1 MPPCSLWT
9 IAALGPGFQV
19 ITSGF
24 SIRCKPGSLSTGRR
38 RSWLD
43 NFSQIHSILVAT
55 DGRWAEI
62 VHCVGCIQNRDR
74 SEVLTWSLCRQVAFL
89 FPSWWPIAFFSS
101 SNVVRYV
108 NSFPR
113 YRWCSWL
120 RRWWLFLLYSSNSLE
135 RLHGACL
142 QVGGSETD
150 ES

>member
-1 MPPCSLWT
+1 MNNCCLRTWFSSNYKWIFHTLQT
-9 IAALGPGFQV
+9 RFV
-19 ITSGF
+19 I
-24 SIRCKPGSLSTGRR
+24 
-38 RSWLD
+38 
-43 NFSQIHSILVAT
+43 
-55 DGRWAEI
+55 
-62 VHCVGCIQNRDR
+62 DR
-74 SEVLTWSLCRQVAFL
+74 SSTKLAWQLLTNSFDFGYKRRKMSWDSTLCRLHSKSWSLGGSYMVALQAGGLFL

-108 NSFPR
+108 KSFPR

-142 QVGGSETD
+142 QIGGCETD